1 VERVL
6 GRVER
11 KEARVSTTIE
21 TAAAKPAT
29 RVKKPRADGSSVGPW
44 LLAAPL
50 TLVLGIFLV
59 IPILMLI
66 VVSFLD
72 YNSVQILWSF
82 VLDNYGQALSDAVT
96 WETFLVTIKYAVI
109 TWAITLFLGFWLSY
123 FLAFEVRG
131 AAWQMGL
138 FLVCSIP
145 FLTSNIIRTISWIP
159 ALGRNGIVNSVLLHF
174 HLIHQPLTFL
184 LYSQFA
190 IILAFVHLNTLFMVT
205 PIFNSMMRIDRAL
218 IEAARDNGAGF
229 WQTIFNVIL
238 PLSKTGIGIGTI
250 FVITLVMG
258 DFVSVSIMGG
268 GQSASVGIMIQ
279 NEMSQLQYPAA
290 AANAVI
296 LLAIVLTMVF
306 LILRVVDIR
315 KEL

>member
-1 VERVL
+1 
-6 GRVER
+6 
-11 KEARVSTTIE
+11 VSTTIE
-21 TAAAKPAT
+21 TAAVKPAA
-29 RVKKPRADGSSVGPW
+29 RVKRARAGGSSVGPW
-44 LLAAPL
+44 LLAMPL
-50 TLVLGIFLV
+50 TLVLGVFLV
-59 IPILMLI
+59 IPILMLV

-82 VLDNYGQALSDAVT
+82 VLDNYGEALSSAVT
-96 WETFLVTIKYAVI
+96 WQTFAVTIKYAAI
-109 TWAITLFLGFWLSY
+109 TWVITLFLGFWLSY

-131 AAWQMGL
+131 TTWQMAL
-138 FLVCSIP
+138 FLLCSVP

-159 ALGRNGIVNSVLLHF
+159 ALGRNGIVNTVLLHF

-229 WQTIFNVIL
+229 WQTITNVIL

-296 LLAIVLTMVF
+296 LLAIVLVMVF

>member
-1 VERVL
+1 M
-6 GRVER
+6 
-11 KEARVSTTIE
+11 STTTNSAAGI
-21 TAAAKPAT
+21 AAA
-29 RVKKPRADGSSVGPW
+29 SVTKARSGGRSAGPW
-44 LLAAPL
+44 LLATPL
-50 TLVLGIFLV
+50 ALVLGIFLIV
-59 IPILMLI
+59 PILMI
-66 VVSFLD
+66 VVVSFLD

-82 VLDNYGQALSDAVT
+82 VVQNYIDAVSSGVT
-96 WETFLVTIKYAVI
+96 WETFAVTLKYAAITWVI
-109 TWAITLFLGFWLSY
+109 TLLLGFWLSY

-138 FLVCSIP
+138 FLICSVP

-159 ALGRNGIVNSVLLHF
+159 ALGRNGIINSLLLELHVIQ
-174 HLIHQPLTFL
+174 HPLTFL

-205 PIFNSMMRIDRAL
+205 PIFNSMMRIDRTL

-229 WQTIFNVIL
+229 WQIIWNVIL

-258 DFVSVSIMGG
+258 DFVTVSIMGG

-296 LLAIVLTMVF
+296 LLAIVLIMVF

>member
-1 VERVL
+1 M
-6 GRVER
+6 
-11 KEARVSTTIE
+11 STTIE
-21 TAAAKPAT
+21 TAAAKPAA
-29 RVKKPRADGSSVGPW
+29 RVKRARAESSSVGPW
-44 LLAAPL
+44 LLAMPL
-50 TLVLGIFLV
+50 TLVLGVFLV

-82 VLDNYGQALSDAVT
+82 VLDNYGQALSDPVT
-96 WETFLVTIKYAVI
+96 WETFAVTIKYAVI

-229 WQTIFNVIL
+229 WQTIINVIL

-296 LLAIVLTMVF
+296 LLAIVLVMVF

>member
-1 VERVL
+1 M
-6 GRVER
+6 
-11 KEARVSTTIE
+11 STTIE
-21 TAAAKPAT
+21 AAVAKTAT
-29 RVKKPRADGSSVGPW
+29 RTKKPKADGSSVRAW
-44 LLAAPL
+44 LLATPL
-50 TLVLGIFLV
+50 ALVLGIFLV
-59 IPILMLI
+59 IPIIMLV

-82 VLDNYGQALSDAVT
+82 VLDNYGQALSDPVT
-96 WETFLVTIKYAVI
+96 WETFAVTIKYAVI

-131 AAWQMGL
+131 TTWQMAL
-138 FLVCSIP
+138 FLVCSVP

-229 WQTIFNVIL
+229 WQTIINVIL

-296 LLAIVLTMVF
+296 LLAIVLIMVF

>member
-1 VERVL
+1 M
-6 GRVER
+6 
-11 KEARVSTTIE
+11 STTVKL
-21 TAAAKPAT
+21 AAAKPVT
-29 RVKKPRADGSSVGPW
+29 RAKKARADGSSVGPW
-44 LLAAPL
+44 LLATPL

-82 VLDNYGQALSDAVT
+82 VLDNYTEALTSAVT

-131 AAWQMGL
+131 TTWQMAL
-138 FLVCSIP
+138 FLVCSVP

-218 IEAARDNGAGF
+218 LEAARDNGAGF
-229 WQTIFNVIL
+229 WQTIINVIL

-296 LLAIVLTMVF
+296 LLAIVLVMVF

>member
-1 VERVL
+1 
-6 GRVER
+6 
-11 KEARVSTTIE
+11 
-21 TAAAKPAT
+21 
-29 RVKKPRADGSSVGPW
+29 
-44 LLAAPL
+44 
-50 TLVLGIFLV
+50 
-59 IPILMLI
+59 MLI

-82 VLDNYGQALSDAVT
+82 VLSNYQEALGSAVT
-96 WETFLVTIKYAVI
+96 WETFAVTIKYAAI

-131 AAWQMGL
+131 TTWQMGL

-174 HLIHQPLTFL
+174 HIIHQPLTFL

-205 PIFNSMMRIDRAL
+205 PIFNSMMRIDRTL

-229 WQTIFNVIL
+229 WQTIWNVVL

-296 LLAIVLTMVF
+296 LLAIVLIMVF

>member
-1 VERVL
+1 M
-6 GRVER
+6 
-11 KEARVSTTIE
+11 STTIE
-21 TAAAKPAT
+21 TAAAKPAM
-29 RVKKPRADGSSVGPW
+29 RVKKARAGGSSAGSW
-44 LLAAPL
+44 LLALPL
-50 TLVLGIFLV
+50 TLVLGVFLV
-59 IPILMLI
+59 IPILMLV

-82 VLDNYGQALSDAVT
+82 VLDNYGEALSSAVT
-96 WETFLVTIKYAVI
+96 WETFAVTIKYAVI

-205 PIFNSMMRIDRAL
+205 PIFNSMMRIDRTL
-218 IEAARDNGAGF
+218 IEAAHDNGAGF

-296 LLAIVLTMVF
+296 LLAIVLVMVF

>member
-1 VERVL
+1 M
-6 GRVER
+6 
-11 KEARVSTTIE
+11 STTVE
-21 TAAAKPAT
+21 TTAAKAAP
-29 RVKKPRADGSSVGPW
+29 RVKKVRSGGSSAGSW
-44 LLAAPL
+44 LLALPL
-50 TLVLGIFLV
+50 TLVLGVFLV
-59 IPILMLI
+59 IPILMLV

-82 VLDNYGQALSDAVT
+82 VLDNYGEALSSAVT
-96 WETFLVTIKYAVI
+96 WETFAVTIKYAVI

-205 PIFNSMMRIDRAL
+205 PIFNSMMRIDRTL
-218 IEAARDNGAGF
+218 IEAAHDNGAGF

-296 LLAIVLTMVF
+296 LLAIVLVMVF

>member
-1 VERVL
+1 M
-6 GRVER
+6 R
-11 KEARVSTTIE
+11 KGPRMSTTVTNR
-21 TAAAKPAT
+21 TAVTRTANAASSKS
-29 RVKKPRADGSSVGPW
+29 DGLSAGPW
-44 LLAAPL
+44 LLATPL
-50 TLVLGIFLV
+50 ALVLGVFLV
-59 IPILMLI
+59 VPILMI
-66 VVSFLD
+66 VVVSFLD

-82 VLDNYGQALSDAVT
+82 VVQNYIDAVSSGVT
-96 WETFLVTIKYAVI
+96 WATFLVTIKYAAITWVI
-109 TWAITLFLGFWLSY
+109 TLVLGFWLSY

-131 AAWQMGL
+131 TAWQMGL
-138 FLVCSIP
+138 FLVCSVP

-159 ALGRNGIVNSVLLHF
+159 ALGRNGIVNSLLIDLHV
-174 HLIHQPLTFL
+174 IHHPLTFL
-184 LYSQFA
+184 LYSEFA

-205 PIFNSMMRIDRAL
+205 PIFNSMMRIDRTL

-229 WQTIFNVIL
+229 WQIIWNVIL

-258 DFVSVSIMGG
+258 DFVTVSIMGG

-296 LLAIVLTMVF
+296 LLAIVLIMVF

>member
-1 VERVL
+1 
-6 GRVER
+6 
-11 KEARVSTTIE
+11 VSTTVKL
-21 TAAAKPAT
+21 AAAKPVT
-29 RVKKPRADGSSVGPW
+29 RTKKARAEGSSLGPW
-44 LLAAPL
+44 LLATPL
-50 TLVLGIFLV
+50 ALILGIFLV
-59 IPILMLI
+59 IPIIMLI

-82 VLDNYGQALSDAVT
+82 VLDNYGEALSSAVT
-96 WETFLVTIKYAVI
+96 WETFAVTIKYAVI

-131 AAWQMGL
+131 TTWQMAL
-138 FLVCSIP
+138 FLVCSVP

-229 WQTIFNVIL
+229 WQTIINVIL

-296 LLAIVLTMVF
+296 LLAIVLIMVF

>member
-1 VERVL
+1 
-6 GRVER
+6 
-11 KEARVSTTIE
+11 VSTTVKLA
-21 TAAAKPAT
+21 TAKAAT

-82 VLDNYGQALSDAVT
+82 VLDNYGEALSDPVT

-229 WQTIFNVIL
+229 WQTIINVIL

-296 LLAIVLTMVF
+296 LLAIVLVMVF

>member
-1 VERVL
+1 
-6 GRVER
+6 
-11 KEARVSTTIE
+11 VSTTVKI
-21 TAAAKPAT
+21 AAAKPAA
-29 RVKKPRADGSSVGPW
+29 RVRKARADGSSVGPW
-44 LLAAPL
+44 LLALPL
-50 TLVLGIFLV
+50 TLVLGVFLV
-59 IPILMLI
+59 IPILMLV

-82 VLDNYGQALSDAVT
+82 VLDNYGEALSSAVT
-96 WETFLVTIKYAVI
+96 WETFAVTIKYAVI

-138 FLVCSIP
+138 FLVCSVP

-229 WQTIFNVIL
+229 WQTIINVIL

-296 LLAIVLTMVF
+296 LLAIVLVMVF

>member
-1 VERVL
+1 M
-6 GRVER
+6 
-11 KEARVSTTIE
+11 STTVE
-21 TAAAKPAT
+21 TAAAKPAA
-29 RVKKPRADGSSVGPW
+29 RVKRARADGSSVGPW
-44 LLAAPL
+44 LLAMPL

-82 VLDNYGQALSDAVT
+82 VLDNYGQALSDPVT
-96 WETFLVTIKYAVI
+96 WETFAVTIKYAVI

-138 FLVCSIP
+138 FLVCSVP

-296 LLAIVLTMVF
+296 LLAIVLVMVF

>member
-1 VERVL
+1 
-6 GRVER
+6 
-11 KEARVSTTIE
+11 
-21 TAAAKPAT
+21 
-29 RVKKPRADGSSVGPW
+29 
-44 LLAAPL
+44 
-50 TLVLGIFLV
+50 VLGIFLV
-59 IPILMLI
+59 IPILMLV

-72 YNSVQILWSF
+72 YNSVQIIWRF
-82 VLDNYGQALSDAVT
+82 VLENYHDALTSAVT
-96 WETFLVTIKYAVI
+96 WETFAVTIKYAVI

-131 AAWQMGL
+131 TTWQMGL

-159 ALGRNGIVNSVLLHF
+159 ALGRNGIVNSVLLNL

-205 PIFNSMMRIDRAL
+205 PIFNSMMRIDRTL

-229 WQTIFNVIL
+229 WQTIWNVVL

-296 LLAIVLTMVF
+296 LLAIVLIMVF

>member
-1 VERVL
+1 
-6 GRVER
+6 
-11 KEARVSTTIE
+11 VSTTVKI
-21 TAAAKPAT
+21 AAAKPAA
-29 RVKKPRADGSSVGPW
+29 RVRKARADGSSVGPW
-44 LLAAPL
+44 LLALPL
-50 TLVLGIFLV
+50 TLVLGVFLV
-59 IPILMLI
+59 IPILMLV

-82 VLDNYGQALSDAVT
+82 VLDNYGEALSSAVT
-96 WETFLVTIKYAVI
+96 WETFA
-109 TWAITLFLGFWLSY
+109 AITLFLGFWLSY

-138 FLVCSIP
+138 FLVCSVP

-229 WQTIFNVIL
+229 WQTIINVIL

-296 LLAIVLTMVF
+296 LLAIVLVMVF

>member
-1 VERVL
+1 M
-6 GRVER
+6 
-11 KEARVSTTIE
+11 STTVE
-21 TAAAKPAT
+21 TTAANAAP
-29 RVKKPRADGSSVGPW
+29 RVKKVRVGGSSVGPW
-44 LLAAPL
+44 LLAMPL
-50 TLVLGIFLV
+50 TLVLGVFLV
-59 IPILMLI
+59 IPILMLV

-82 VLDNYGQALSDAVT
+82 VLDNYGEALSSAVT
-96 WETFLVTIKYAVI
+96 WETFAITIKYAVI

-205 PIFNSMMRIDRAL
+205 PIFNSMMRIDRTL
-218 IEAARDNGAGF
+218 IEAAHDNGAGF

-296 LLAIVLTMVF
+296 LLAIVLVMVF

>member
-1 VERVL
+1 
-6 GRVER
+6 
-11 KEARVSTTIE
+11 VSTTVKLA
-21 TAAAKPAT
+21 TAKAAT

-82 VLDNYGQALSDAVT
+82 VLDNYGEALSDPVT

-229 WQTIFNVIL
+229 WQTIINVIL

>member
-1 VERVL
+1 M
-6 GRVER
+6 
-11 KEARVSTTIE
+11 STT
-21 TAAAKPAT
+21 TDHAAITKVASVKASKPGGTSAG
-29 RVKKPRADGSSVGPW
+29 AW
-44 LLAAPL
+44 LLATPL
-50 TLVLGIFLV
+50 ALVLGIFLV
-59 IPILMLI
+59 IPILMI
-66 VVSFLD
+66 VVVSFLD
-72 YNSVQILWSF
+72 YNSVQIIWSF
-82 VLDNYGQALSDAVT
+82 VVQNYIDAVSSAAT
-96 WETFLVTIKYAVI
+96 WQTFAVTLKYAVI
-109 TWAITLFLGFWLSY
+109 TWAITLVLGFWLSY

-205 PIFNSMMRIDRAL
+205 PIFNSMMRIDRTL

-296 LLAIVLTMVF
+296 LLAIVLIMVF

>member
-1 VERVL
+1 M
-6 GRVER
+6 
-11 KEARVSTTIE
+11 STTVE
-21 TAAAKPAT
+21 TAAAKTLA
-29 RVKKPRADGSSVGPW
+29 RVKRVRVGGSSVAPW
-44 LLAAPL
+44 LLAMPL
-50 TLVLGIFLV
+50 TLVLGVFLV
-59 IPILMLI
+59 IPILMLV

-82 VLDNYGQALSDAVT
+82 VLDNYGEALSSAVT
-96 WETFLVTIKYAVI
+96 WETFAVTIKYAVI

-205 PIFNSMMRIDRAL
+205 PIFNSMMRIDRTL
-218 IEAARDNGAGF
+218 IEAAHDNGAGF

-296 LLAIVLTMVF
+296 LLAIVLVMVF

>member
-1 VERVL
+1 M
-6 GRVER
+6 R
-11 KEARVSTTIE
+11 KATRVSTTITDRAAVTR
-21 TAAAKPAT
+21 TASAASSRSGGT
-29 RVKKPRADGSSVGPW
+29 SGGSW

-50 TLVLGIFLV
+50 TLVLGIFLI
-59 IPILMLI
+59 IPILMI
-66 VVSFLD
+66 VVVSFLD

-82 VLDNYGQALSDAVT
+82 VVQNYIDAVSSGVT
-96 WETFLVTIKYAVI
+96 WATFLVTIKYAAI
-109 TWAITLFLGFWLSY
+109 TWAITLVLGFWLSY

-138 FLVCSIP
+138 FLVCSVP

-159 ALGRNGIVNSVLLHF
+159 ALGRNGIVNSLLLELHVIQ
-174 HLIHQPLTFL
+174 HPLTFL

-205 PIFNSMMRIDRAL
+205 PIFNSMMRIDRTL

-229 WQTIFNVIL
+229 WQIIWNVIL

-258 DFVSVSIMGG
+258 DFVTVSIMGG

-296 LLAIVLTMVF
+296 LLAIVLIMVF

>member
-1 VERVL
+1 M
-6 GRVER
+6 
-11 KEARVSTTIE
+11 STTVE
-21 TAAAKPAT
+21 TAVAKPAA
-29 RVKKPRADGSSVGPW
+29 RVKRVRADGSSVGSW
-44 LLAAPL
+44 LLAGPL
-50 TLVLGIFLV
+50 TLVLGVFLV
-59 IPILMLI
+59 IPILMLV

-82 VLDNYGQALSDAVT
+82 VLDNYGEALSSAVT
-96 WETFLVTIKYAVI
+96 WETFAVTIKYAVI

-138 FLVCSIP
+138 FLVCSVP

-159 ALGRNGIVNSVLLHF
+159 ALGRNGIVNTVLLHF

>member
-1 VERVL
+1 M
-6 GRVER
+6 
-11 KEARVSTTIE
+11 STTIE

-29 RVKKPRADGSSVGPW
+29 RVKKVRSGGSSAGSW
-44 LLAAPL
+44 LLALPL
-50 TLVLGIFLV
+50 TLVLGVFLV
-59 IPILMLI
+59 IPILMLV

-82 VLDNYGQALSDAVT
+82 VLDNYGEALSSAVT
-96 WETFLVTIKYAVI
+96 WETFAVTIKYAVI

-205 PIFNSMMRIDRAL
+205 PIFNSMMRIDRTL
-218 IEAARDNGAGF
+218 IEAAHDNGAGF

-296 LLAIVLTMVF
+296 LLAIVLVMVF

>member
-1 VERVL
+1 M
-6 GRVER
+6 
-11 KEARVSTTIE
+11 STTVE
-21 TAAAKPAT
+21 TAAAKPAA
-29 RVKKPRADGSSVGPW
+29 RVKRARADGSSVGPW
-44 LLAAPL
+44 LLAMPL
-50 TLVLGIFLV
+50 TLVLGVFLV

-82 VLDNYGQALSDAVT
+82 VLDNYGQALSDPVT
-96 WETFLVTIKYAVI
+96 WETFAVTIKYAVI

-138 FLVCSIP
+138 FLVCSVP

-296 LLAIVLTMVF
+296 LLAIVLVMVF

>member
-1 VERVL
+1 
-6 GRVER
+6 
-11 KEARVSTTIE
+11 
-21 TAAAKPAT
+21 
-29 RVKKPRADGSSVGPW
+29 VKRARADGSSVGPW
-44 LLAAPL
+44 LLAMPL

-66 VVSFLD
+66 VVRFLD

-82 VLDNYGQALSDAVT
+82 VLDNYGQALSDPVT
-96 WETFLVTIKYAVI
+96 WETFAVTIKYAVI

-138 FLVCSIP
+138 FLVCSVP

-296 LLAIVLTMVF
+296 LLAIVLVMVF

>member
-1 VERVL
+1 M
-6 GRVER
+6 
-11 KEARVSTTIE
+11 STTVD
-21 TAAAKPAT
+21 TAAAKLAART
-29 RVKKPRADGSSVGPW
+29 RAARARGASLGSW
-44 LLAAPL
+44 LLALPL
-50 TLVLGIFLV
+50 TLVLGVFLV
-59 IPILMLI
+59 IPIIMLI

-82 VLDNYGQALSDAVT
+82 VLDNYGEALTSAVT
-96 WETFLVTIKYAVI
+96 WETFAVTIKYAVI

-131 AAWQMGL
+131 TTWQMAL
-138 FLVCSIP
+138 FLVCSVP

-159 ALGRNGIVNSVLLHF
+159 ALGRNGIVNTVLLHL

-258 DFVSVSIMGG
+258 DFVGVSIMGG